1 MNKVWI
7 GIVVL
12 GVLAGCAGTQTEGTG
27 GQGGMTPP
35 GDEGVP
41 ASSSTGYAAIGD
53 TVTDPNVV
61 LSAITPTIFVGSDR
75 NHELRQQVGTLAI
88 TDDPAVW
95 IVTLDGVDVT
105 LNLQS
110 DGNYTG
116 NTGTQEVVLAPG
128 RASTGEEVAL
138 AYLTFFDASP
148 DESAFSQ
155 IGFVVAGFNT
165 DPDEVAAL
173 RGTATYRGSTSLV
186 MTRGD
191 SNNSYGFG
199 PATFV
204 ADFAEGTISGE
215 MTVNENG
222 SSAGFEIEPTSITV
236 ASTPITGNSFTTEMT
251 IATAGLGIDTV
262 DTAVLDGQFFG
273 ANGAAVGGSY
283 SATGTDDGGATTVI
297 LQGGFVADD
306 AAP

>member
-1 MNKVWI
+1 MNKMWV

-12 GVLAGCAGTQTEGTG
+12 GVLAGCAGTQTVDTG
-27 GQGGMTPP
+27 GQDAMTPP
-35 GDEGVP
+35 VDEGVP
-41 ASSSTGYAAIGD
+41 ASSSTGYAVSGN

-61 LSAITPTIFVGSDR
+61 LSATTPTIFVGSDR
-75 NHELRQQVGTLAI
+75 SYEIRQQVGELTI
-88 TDDPAVW
+88 TEDPSVW

-116 NTGTQEVVLAPG
+116 NTGTQEVILAPG
-128 RASTGEEVAL
+128 GASTSEAVAI
-138 AYLTFFDASP
+138 AYLTFFDTSP
-148 DESAFSQ
+148 DDSAFSQ

-165 DPDEVAAL
+165 DPDEVASQ
-173 RGTATYRGSTSLV
+173 RGTVTYRGATSLV

-191 SNNSYGFG
+191 SNNSFGAG

-204 ADFAEGTISGE
+204 ADFVDGTISGE

-222 SSAGFEIEPTSITV
+222 SSTGFEIEPTSITV

-262 DTAVLDGQFFG
+262 DTAVLVGQFFG
-273 ANGAAVGGSY
+273 ANGVAVGGSY
-283 SATGTDDGGATTVI
+283 NGTGTDDGGATTVI
-297 LQGGFVADD
+297 LQGGFLVDD
-306 AAP
+306 AAS